1 MGSKEIFVVTG
12 EKSGDLNASGIIQ
25 NLKGMTDNL
34 KVTAIGGDNLKK
46 AGAEVII
53 NYSEVNFIGFYS
65 VVKNYFHIKSIMD
78 KCIGYIRDN
87 NPDVVL
93 LVDFPG
99 FNISFASKIR
109 KFYKGK
115 IIYYILPQLWA
126 WHKSRIKKLKKYFD
140 ELLVVFPF
148 EIEFY
153 KRENLRVHYVG
164 HPFCNR
170 LTKLK
175 ESFGEK
181 KSGTGSIVLMP
192 GSRQEEFDKIYPT
205 IIKAVS
211 DIRKDTE
218 ISCTLIKTDNI
229 IIRSTDIPDYIRIVS
244 PETDEEKY
252 RIIYN
257 SDLVITKIG
266 TASFEC
272 AILGTPFM
280 PVYKASAVNYFI
292 GKKMANIKFMTMI
305 NIIAD
310 KMIVKEFIQND
321 FTRENIFNEAMKILK
336 DSIYRRK
343 ILDDINKALAVFSKT
358 EIARTPEEIVM
369 ECLK

>member
-1 MGSKEIFVVTG
+1 MSSKEIFIVTG
-12 EKSGDLNASGIIQ
+12 EKSGDLNASGIIR
-25 NLKGMTDNL
+25 NLKGISDNL
-34 KVTAIGGDNLKK
+34 KVTAIGGDNLKN
-46 AGAEVII
+46 AGAEIII

-65 VVKNYFHIKSIMD
+65 VVKNYFHIKSIMN
-78 KCIGYIRDN
+78 KCIGFIKDN
-87 NPDVVL
+87 NPDAVM

-126 WHKSRIKKLKKYFD
+126 WHKSRINKLKKYFD

-170 LTKLK
+170 LIKLK

-211 DIRKDTE
+211 EIREKSE

-229 IIRSTDIPDYIRIVS
+229 RIKSTDIPDYIRIVS
-244 PETDEEKY
+244 TETDEEKY

-272 AILGTPFM
+272 AILGTPFI

-292 GKKMANIKFMTMI
+292 GKKMANIEFMTMI
-305 NIIAD
+305 NIIAG
-310 KMIVKEFIQND
+310 KMIVKEFIQKD
-321 FTRENIFNEAMKILK
+321 FTPENIHNEAIKILN
-336 DSIYRRK
+336 DSKYRQN
-343 ILDDINKALAVFSKT
+343 ILDDIDKALAIFDNTK
-358 EIARTPEEIVM
+358 IAKTPEEIIM